1 MRSAC
6 PDGIDIYFDNVGGE
20 TLEAALAT
28 MNTYG
33 RVVACGAISRY
44 NDAELRP
51 GPNNMFLVIARRL
64 KIQGFIVS
72 DHEAHRSA
80 FEAAMTRW
88 LAEGKVRYR
97 ETVTEGVENAPKA
110 FLQLFTGNKIGKQI
124 VRVG

>member
-1 MRSAC
+1 
-6 PDGIDIYFDNVGGE
+6 
-20 TLEAALAT
+20 
-28 MNTYG
+28 
-33 RVVACGAISRY
+33 
-44 NDAELRP
+44 
-51 GPNNMFLVIARRL
+51 MFLVIARRL
-64 KIQGFIVS
+64 KIQGFIIS

-80 FEAAMTRW
+80 FEADMTRW